1 MISPT
6 GECAVWVSTET
17 RVPKELVIQA
27 ALILNTIKTT
37 RLDVPQCG
45 CVEGINTRG
54 SVVGRANKSLS
65 KLRYTKPKGT
75 GCIVRVGESPS
86 DHALQDSKLDPSFI
100 CMLPRERKPNFA
112 ADSFYIMCR
121 QK

>member
-1 MISPT
+1 MISPK

-17 RVPKELVIQA
+17 RVLKEHVIQA
-27 ALILNTIKTT
+27 ALTLNTIKTT
-37 RLDVPQCG
+37 RLDIPQCG

-75 GCIVRVGESPS
+75 ECIDRVGESPS
-86 DHALQDSKLDPSFI
+86 DHVLQDSKLD
-100 CMLPRERKPNFA
+100 LFA
-112 ADSFYIMCR
+112 SR
-121 QK
+121 